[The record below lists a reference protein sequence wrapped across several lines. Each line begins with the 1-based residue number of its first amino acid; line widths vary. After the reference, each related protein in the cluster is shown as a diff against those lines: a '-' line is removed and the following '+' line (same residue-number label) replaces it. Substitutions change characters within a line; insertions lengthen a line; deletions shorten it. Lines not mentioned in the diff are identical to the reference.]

1 MIAAAVTSLTL
12 AEPLPRRLSALSG
25 PQNFTLERVGGVNY
39 GEDLYRV
46 ASLTPAAPAAPLFTT
61 CDPPAAA
68 PRGRALS
75 EELPLSPVNA
85 TTGLR
90 AAEPVLWAW
99 LVAWL
104 TLLGVGLLGAAA
116 LLWAG
121 RDAPPELCSP
131 GESAVA
137 GALLGEGGVHVGEG
151 GVYVG
156 AVQGGVLLL
165 HCSLLVDLAPPA
177 VATCAAAGW
186 LAHLGVATTLGAVL
200 AKLLHLARHA
210 EDDDERARA
219 RRRLPLREVTLLIVV
234 GGNAALFFVLLVARV
249 AVGGYAVDEA
259 AGTCDARGAFAVLM
273 PTIVGL
279 EISMGTRPV
288 PHDVPHIHR
297 PATSRRAARPTAHT
311 HTRAHLPSVAAV
323 VLAYYCRSFVVPH
336 TNGRSLWLAAST
348 AALLLLFILPAMLI
362 DATDPSSAAVR
373 GGWLLAATS
382 FGLHATH
389 YCLLRHLFLPA
400 GRVLAAKADAAGR
413 LSRRTRALAAL
424 VFPPPLKTTLHRPPA
439 ASGDSM
445 SELSRCSLR
454 PSSAERG
461 SVGDRRASRRISLG
475 HAAIA
480 LNREEVAGIDRQR
493 KEAGRQRKESDHRRG
508 VEEARE
514 LQLAQMRLRD
524 AGHRDAAGV
533 APAPAAAA
541 PPPRP
546 RPPPPRRPPPPS
558 TPERSPS
565 RLRGRLESC
574 RRRARPRVTRR
585 RPTRRRRRR
594 PTTTRSRHRR
604 WRRRRRS
611 SAGATARNGAPAP
624 PPSPT
629 AAVWSARAPPP
640 AARPRP
646 SSAGRATTA
655 SIQTRR
661 GSRASSR
668 FAAPATATGRRSP

>member
-1 MIAAAVTSLTL
+1 
-12 AEPLPRRLSALSG
+12 
-25 PQNFTLERVGGVNY
+25 
-39 GEDLYRV
+39 
-46 ASLTPAAPAAPLFTT
+46 
-61 CDPPAAA
+61 
-68 PRGRALS
+68 
-75 EELPLSPVNA
+75 
-85 TTGLR
+85 
-90 AAEPVLWAW
+90 
-99 LVAWL
+99 
-104 TLLGVGLLGAAA
+104 
-116 LLWAG
+116 
-121 RDAPPELCSP
+121 
-131 GESAVA
+131 
-137 GALLGEGGVHVGEG
+137 
-151 GVYVG
+151 
-156 AVQGGVLLL
+156 
-165 HCSLLVDLAPPA
+165 
-177 VATCAAAGW
+177 
-186 LAHLGVATTLGAVL
+186 
-200 AKLLHLARHA
+200 
-210 EDDDERARA
+210 
-219 RRRLPLREVTLLIVV
+219 
-234 GGNAALFFVLLVARV
+234 
-249 AVGGYAVDEA
+249 
-259 AGTCDARGAFAVLM
+259 
-273 PTIVGL
+273 
-279 EISMGTRPV
+279 
-288 PHDVPHIHR
+288 
-297 PATSRRAARPTAHT
+297 
-311 HTRAHLPSVAAV
+311 
-323 VLAYYCRSFVVPH
+323 
-336 TNGRSLWLAAST
+336 
-348 AALLLLFILPAMLI
+348 MLI

-514 LQLAQMRLRD
+514 LQLAQMRLRA

-541 PPPRP
+541 PA
-546 RPPPPRRPPPPS
+546 PPPPRRPPPPS

-594 PTTTRSRHRR
+594 PTTTRATTAAGADAAAAAPAQPRGTARR
-604 WRRRRRS
+604 PRRRRQPQLSGARARRRQPDGPGRRPPVERRRPRYRLAAALAPPLVSRRRRRRRP
-611 SAGATARNGAPAP
+611 AGRRDAAGGV
-624 PPSPT
+624 
-629 AAVWSARAPPP
+629 AAVGQRGRSAV
-640 AARPRP
+640 
-646 SSAGRATTA
+646 
-655 SIQTRR
+655 
-661 GSRASSR
+661 
-668 FAAPATATGRRSP
+668 

>member
-1 MIAAAVTSLTL
+1 
-12 AEPLPRRLSALSG
+12 
-25 PQNFTLERVGGVNY
+25 
-39 GEDLYRV
+39 
-46 ASLTPAAPAAPLFTT
+46 
-61 CDPPAAA
+61 
-68 PRGRALS
+68 
-75 EELPLSPVNA
+75 
-85 TTGLR
+85 
-90 AAEPVLWAW
+90 
-99 LVAWL
+99 
-104 TLLGVGLLGAAA
+104 
-116 LLWAG
+116 
-121 RDAPPELCSP
+121 
-131 GESAVA
+131 
-137 GALLGEGGVHVGEG
+137 
-151 GVYVG
+151 
-156 AVQGGVLLL
+156 
-165 HCSLLVDLAPPA
+165 
-177 VATCAAAGW
+177 
-186 LAHLGVATTLGAVL
+186 
-200 AKLLHLARHA
+200 
-210 EDDDERARA
+210 
-219 RRRLPLREVTLLIVV
+219 
-234 GGNAALFFVLLVARV
+234 
-249 AVGGYAVDEA
+249 
-259 AGTCDARGAFAVLM
+259 
-273 PTIVGL
+273 
-279 EISMGTRPV
+279 
-288 PHDVPHIHR
+288 
-297 PATSRRAARPTAHT
+297 
-311 HTRAHLPSVAAV
+311 
-323 VLAYYCRSFVVPH
+323 
-336 TNGRSLWLAAST
+336 
-348 AALLLLFILPAMLI
+348 MLI

-541 PPPRP
+541 PA
-546 RPPPPRRPPPPS
+546 PPPPRRPPPPS
-558 TPERSPS
+558 TPERLPS

-646 SSAGRATTA
+646 SSAGRATRA
-655 SIQTRR
+655 SIRTRR
-661 GSRASSR
+661 GSRACSR